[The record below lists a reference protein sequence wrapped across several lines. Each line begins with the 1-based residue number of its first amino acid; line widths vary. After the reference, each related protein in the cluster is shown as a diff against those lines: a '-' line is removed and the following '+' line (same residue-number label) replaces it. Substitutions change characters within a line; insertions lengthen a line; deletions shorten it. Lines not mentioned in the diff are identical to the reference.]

1 MSNFEPTPIAE
12 AAPKKSNTT
21 LIIAIV
27 AVVLVC
33 CCCACMTSLGWMYG
47 DTIMYELGL

>member
-1 MSNFEPTPIAE
+1 MSNFEPTPIVE

-33 CCCACMTSLGWMYG
+33 CCCVCLAGIGWTYG
-47 DTIMYELGL
+47 DAIMYELGL

>member
-1 MSNFEPTPIAE
+1 MSNFEPTPIPEAE
-12 AAPKKSNTT
+12 PKKNNTT

-27 AVVLVC
+27 AVVLIC
-33 CCCACMTSLGWMYG
+33 CCCACLASAGWMYG